1 MKKIIVCFIIVLLMV
16 FPAFAGEVSLN
27 KWVLNVTI
35 GDDGIVEETI
45 QTEFENTGTT
55 SIDGFSFVVPASKV
69 LIGSDNIMSIP
80 STGTEVKQLAIPGGT
95 KISINFDRPVEAGK
109 KWNGRLSFTVE
120 NWAVKEG
127 TDYSIKIPVDAPKA
141 ILAGK
146 EVEFSIP
153 SDPEIRSQVFLPK
166 AVNVTAVEVKSK
178 EKRSYKKLLQLDKIV
193 ITWFQLNFGDEFSI
207 KGSYSDILKLIIETD
222 EKSRQIK
229 DKIKKARD
237 AAQDVSEAESHLLN
251 AEEYNNNQALQS
263 FWKNDFK
270 VVQEF
275 VGYANDELNLAE
287 KSLSEPKETKV
298 VPEETEKSNAVPGF
312 GGAGL
317 ILIISSYC
325 IILRRKRSKP

>member
-16 FPAFAGEVSLN
+16 FPASAGEVSLN

-35 GDDGIVEETI
+35 GDDGMVEETI

-55 SIDGFSFVVPASKV
+55 SLDGFSFVVPASRV
-69 LIGSDNIMSIP
+69 VISSDNIMSIP
-80 STGTEVKQLAIPGGT
+80 STGTEVKQQTIPGGI

-109 KWNGRLSFTVE
+109 KWNGRLSLTAE

-127 TDYSIKIPVDAPKA
+127 PDYSITIPIDAPKA
-141 ILAGK
+141 IMAGK
-146 EVEFSIP
+146 EVEFSLP
-153 SDPEIRSQVFLPK
+153 ADPEIRSQVFLPK
-166 AVNVTAVEVKSK
+166 AVNVTAVELKSK
-178 EKRSYKKLLQLDKIV
+178 DKKSYKKLLQFDKIV
-193 ITWFQLNFGDEFSI
+193 ITWFQLSFGDAFSI

-229 DKIKKARD
+229 DKIKKAKD
-237 AAQDVSEAESHLLN
+237 AGQDVKEAESHLLN

-263 FWKNDFK
+263 FWINDFN
-270 VVQEF
+270 VVQEY
-275 VGYANDELNLAE
+275 VGYANDELSLAE

-298 VPEETEKSNAVPGF
+298 IPEETKESNRIPGF

-317 ILIISSYC
+317 IIIISSYC
-325 IILRRKRSKP
+325 MILRRKRSKQ

>member
-16 FPAFAGEVSLN
+16 FPASAGEVSLN

-45 QTEFENTGTT
+45 QTEFENTGAT
-55 SIDGFSFVVPASKV
+55 SIDGFSFVVPASGV
-69 LIGSDNIMSIP
+69 VIGSDNIVSIP
-80 STGTEVKQLAIPGGT
+80 STGTEVKQQTIPGGT
-95 KISINFDRPVEAGK
+95 KININFDRPVETGK

-127 TDYSIKIPVDAPKA
+127 TDYSITIPVVAPKA
-141 ILAGK
+141 IIAGK

-153 SDPEIRSQVFLPK
+153 IDPEIRSQVFLPK

-178 EKRSYKKLLQLDKIV
+178 EKRTYKKLLQLDKMV

-222 EKSRQIK
+222 EKSRQIN

-237 AAQDVSEAESHLLN
+237 AGQDVTEAESHLLN

-263 FWKNDFK
+263 FWINDFK
-270 VVQEF
+270 VVQEY
-275 VGYANDELNLAE
+275 VGYANDELSLAE
-287 KSLSEPKETKV
+287 KSLSEPKVTKV

-325 IILRRKRSKP
+325 MILRRKRSKP